1 MVSQTATFTSEVP
14 WQKNGFAKHRSV
26 FMLLAFGVSPHLF
39 FFFFLQV
46 KKSNSFGTSFAV
58 EAVFS
63 NSEVPAECFICII
76 RSWGSQAK
84 RGGGVSCHCA
94 M

>member
-1 MVSQTATFTSEVP
+1 MAEERVCKTQKRFHAAGFWCFATS
-14 WQKNGFAKHRSV
+14 
-26 FMLLAFGVSPHLF
+26 F

-63 NSEVPAECFICII
+63 NSEVPAECFSCII
-76 RSWGSQAK
+76 RSWGTQAK

>member
-1 MVSQTATFTSEVP
+1 MAEERVCKTQKRFHAAGFWCFATSSFV
-14 WQKNGFAKHRSV
+14 
-26 FMLLAFGVSPHLF
+26 
-39 FFFFLQV
+39 FFLQV

-63 NSEVPAECFICII
+63 NSEVPAECFSCII